1 MQDDLSSSSS
11 VKPQNIAES
20 IATSLEKYN
29 SWSGQA
35 INLSKSIHLTMEQ
48 VNNLDSLFELKK
60 ISLFVCFFFFFF
72 FGPATNVSI
81 ILKH

>member
-1 MQDDLSSSSS
+1 MQDDRSSSSS

-60 ISLFVCFFFFFF
+60 ISLFVCFFFFLVL
-72 FGPATNVSI
+72 PPTLVSY
-81 ILKH
+81 